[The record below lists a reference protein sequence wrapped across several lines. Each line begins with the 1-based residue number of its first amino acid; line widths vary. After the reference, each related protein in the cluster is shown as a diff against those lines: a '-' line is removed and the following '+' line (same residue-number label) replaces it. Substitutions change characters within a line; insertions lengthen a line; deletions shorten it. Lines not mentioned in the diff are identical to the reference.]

1 MHRDEKEPIALFTES
16 ESIPTATPAEV
27 GPASSLVEGMVIDGN
42 RGQYRVETADGV
54 LLCTLRGKL
63 RKELI
68 HPISHNVLQKARRVN
83 TKARAPVA
91 VGDRVRVLRTG
102 DGKGIIEEILARS
115 GGAFTREDSDVGRVT
130 SVAGID
136 QMVIVLAVRDPA
148 PHLGLLDRFL
158 VMAEAA
164 EVRGVIC
171 LNKLDLG
178 LDPALAGRLDVY
190 RALGYPVILTSAE
203 SGTGL
208 EELRAE
214 LAGHTSALLG
224 PSGVGKSSLLNA
236 LEPGLW
242 QRVSNVSSATHKG
255 RHTTSSTRLVPLAGP
270 GGGHLAD
277 TAGIRTLALGGAAAG
292 RLDWCFREFRP
303 YLGACYHADCTHRTE
318 PGCAVRAAVDLG
330 DLDAER
336 YASYV
341 RLYADGGA
349 TSGRAW
355 KDVVSSRSLA
365 GPGELRL

>member
-1 MHRDEKEPIALFTES
+1 MHRDAKEPVALFTES
-16 ESIPTATPAEV
+16 ESIPITTPAEAR
-27 GPASSLVEGMVIDGN
+27 PPSDLVEGTVVDGN
-42 RGQYRVETADGV
+42 RGQYRVETPDGV

-91 VGDRVRVLRTG
+91 VGDSVRVLPMG
-102 DGKGIIEEILARS
+102 AGKGIIEEILART
-115 GGAFTREDSDVGRVT
+115 GGAFTREDPDAGRVT
-130 SVAGID
+130 PVAGID
-136 QMVIVLAVRDPA
+136 QMVIVLAVREPA

-158 VMAEAA
+158 VLAEAA
-164 EVRGVIC
+164 DVAAVIC
-171 LNKLDLG
+171 ANKLDLG

-190 RALGYPVILTSAE
+190 RALGYPVILASAE
-203 SGTGL
+203 TGAGL
-208 EELRAE
+208 EELRAA

-242 QRVSNVSSATHKG
+242 QQVSNVSSATHKG

-303 YLGACYHADCTHRTE
+303 YLGACYHADCTHRSE
-318 PGCAVRAAVDLG
+318 PGCAIRAAAGLG
-330 DLDAER
+330 ALDAER

-341 RLYADGGA
+341 RLYDQGGA

>member
-1 MHRDEKEPIALFTES
+1 LFTES
-16 ESIPTATPAEV
+16 ESESESAPIPTESDAVT
-27 GPASSLVEGMVIDGN
+27 ASALVEGVVIDGN
-42 RGQYRVETADGV
+42 RGQYRVETTDGV

-63 RKELI
+63 RKDLI

-83 TKARAPVA
+83 MKARAPVA
-91 VGDRVRVLRTG
+91 VGDRVRVLPSG
-102 DGKGIIEEILARS
+102 DGKGIIEEILART

-164 EVRGVIC
+164 EVRAVIC

-178 LDPALAGRLDVY
+178 QDPALTARLDVY

-203 SGTGL
+203 AGTGL

-277 TAGIRTLALGGAAAG
+277 TAGIRTLALGGAAVG

-318 PGCAVRAAVDLG
+318 PGCAVRAAVELG

-341 RLYADGGA
+341 RLYAEGGA
-349 TSGRAW
+349 GSGRAW